1 MNQLFKGNVN
11 ENEKLFL
18 RNIFTKAEVRQI
30 MLKYFTLNISLR
42 MELLIFYKIVYI
54 DIPLMTNKIDYYTSL
69 LINDAVIH
77 QTNTVFEN
85 QNHTKTFGL
94 QLE

>member
-1 MNQLFKGNVN
+1 MNQLFEGNVN

-18 RNIFTKAEVRQI
+18 RNIFTKAEIRHI

-54 DIPLMTNKIDYYTSL
+54 DIPLMTNKIDYYTS
-69 LINDAVIH
+69 
-77 QTNTVFEN
+77 
-85 QNHTKTFGL
+85 
-94 QLE
+94 